1 MKIIRTIATM
11 PELFRTFPTQWK
23 DQKDV
28 RVDKSV
34 FSLDKDVLLI
44 ASLFAPENSPL
55 YDTLEL
61 KDGILIL
68 EQSILQIVENEDPY
82 ILLC

>member
-1 MKIIRTIATM
+1 MKIMRTIATM
-11 PELFRTFPTQWK
+11 PELFRTFSTQWK
-23 DQKDV
+23 DQNDV

-44 ASLFAPENSPL
+44 ASLVAPENSPL

>member
-1 MKIIRTIATM
+1 M
-11 PELFRTFPTQWK
+11 PELFRTFSTQWK

-44 ASLFAPENSPL
+44 ASLVAPENSPL